1 MAKTSKNLGVD
12 ILAQGRA
19 WSDRA
24 EEYQLAR
31 GNAITLRSRAN
42 AEIARNEAA
51 IEAMKDCL
59 NGEVVIEELTA
70 RNESLRSKLKESLE
84 REAKWAW
91 TDRENQWAKSI
102 VKAETTHAAIMLTI
116 GLFAD
121 EYGMTVT
128 KDWAAQ
134 IVDACGLRAL
144 GNNSARGFVGTGL
157 VEKKKATPMSCKV
170 ALMCWSCH
178 QMRINGMRKY
188 MFATDI
194 VEMYANKKKKA

>member
-1 MAKTSKNLGVD
+1 MTKNYGVD
-12 ILAQGRA
+12 ILAQGRK
-19 WSDRA
+19 WSDRV

-31 GNAITLRSRAN
+31 GNAVTLRSRAN

-59 NGEVVIEELTA
+59 NGEAVINELTV
-70 RNESLRSKLKESLE
+70 RNEFIRTTLKESLE
-84 REAKWAW
+84 REAKWGW

-102 VKAETTHAAIMLTI
+102 VKAETNHAAIMLTV

-134 IVDACGLRAL
+134 IVNACGLRAL
-144 GNNSARGFVGTGL
+144 GNNSARGFVGTGR
-157 VEKKKATPMSCKV
+157 VEKKKATPTSCKV
-170 ALMCWSCH
+170 ALMCWSCQ